1 MAKGKS
7 GGRAGSGGR
16 ELTVRVKTARGRR
29 ASSTR
34 WLQRQLNDPYVQ
46 AAKRDGYRSRAAY
59 KLIELNDRFKLL
71 KPGMTV
77 VDLGAAPGGW
87 AQICAKEVGGR
98 GHVVAVDLNPF
109 DPLPGV
115 DQIIADVTDLA
126 SGALIREAAGGP
138 VDLVLSDMAPQ
149 SSGHRGTDH
158 VRIIALAEAALDL
171 ARELLRPGGG
181 FVAKVWQGGTENELL
196 AILKRDFANVRHAKP
211 PASRSDSSEMYVV
224 AQGYRGEI
232 SEQENEANQE
242 ENS

>member
-1 MAKGKS
+1 MYRNKKTKLKTAKGRKI
-7 GGRAGSGGR
+7 
-16 ELTVRVKTARGRR
+16 
-29 ASSTR
+29 SSTR

-46 AAKRDGYRSRAAY
+46 AARRDGYRSRAAY

-77 VDLGAAPGGW
+77 VDLGATPGGW
-87 AQICAKEVGGR
+87 AQVCAKEVGGK

-115 DQIIADVTDLA
+115 EQIIADVTDLA
-126 SGALIREAAGGP
+126 SGPLIREAAGGP

-181 FVAKVWQGGTENELL
+181 FIAKVWQGGTENELL
-196 AILKRDFANVRHAKP
+196 AILKRDFATVRHAKP
-211 PASRSDSSEMYVV
+211 PASRSDSSELYVV
-224 AQGYRGEI
+224 AQGYRGDNLNNED
-232 SEQENEANQE
+232 EQEN
-242 ENS
+242 S

>member
-7 GGRAGSGGR
+7 AGRAGPGGR

-59 KLIELNDRFKLL
+59 KLIGLNDRFRLL
-71 KPGMTV
+71 KPGLTV

-87 AQICAKEVGGR
+87 AQVCANAVGAR
-98 GHVVAVDLNPF
+98 GQVVAVDINPF
-109 DPLPGV
+109 DPLEGV
-115 DQIIADVTDLA
+115 EQIIADATDPA
-126 SGALIREAAGGP
+126 SGPLIREAAGGP
-138 VDLVLSDMAPQ
+138 VDLVLSDMAPP

-158 VRIIALAEAALDL
+158 VRIIALAEVALEV
-171 ARELLRPGGG
+171 ARELLSPGGG
-181 FVAKVWQGGTENELL
+181 FIAKVWQGGTENELL
-196 AILKRDFANVRHAKP
+196 AILKRDFAKVRHAKP

-224 AQGYRGEI
+224 AQGYRGGTA
-232 SEQENEANQE
+232 EQETENEE
-242 ENS
+242 